1 MRRILA
7 TGLAAIFAFTLVACG
22 GGDGGTETAESPPAA
37 EETGGAEAAGE
48 EMGGGEMAVLS
59 MPDWMQVDEA
69 AQTVTM
75 DVVAGQT
82 DANNSWNYN
91 GHSNGDITIVVPVG
105 YTVTINFSND
115 DGVNPHSLGIDGS
128 PGGDFPA
135 MFDDPEIA
143 FEGAITTGATS
154 MTDATAPGGSESIT
168 FVASTAGDYSM
179 VCYVPAHAFAGMW
192 IGFTVSAEGE
202 AGVRM

>member
-1 MRRILA
+1 MRRIFA
-7 TGLAAIFAFTLVACG
+7 TGLAAIFALTLVACG
-22 GGDGGTETAESPPAA
+22 GGDGGTETAESAPAA
-37 EETGGAEAAGE
+37 DDTGGAEAAGDE
-48 EMGGGEMAVLS
+48 TGGGEAAALS

-75 DVVAGQT
+75 EVVAGQT
-82 DANNSWNYN
+82 DANNSWNFN
-91 GHSNGDITIVVPVG
+91 GYSNGDITIVVPVG
-105 YTVTINFSND
+105 YTVTIDFSNG
-115 DGVNPHSLGIDGS
+115 DGVSAHSLGIDRS

-135 MFDDPEIA
+135 IFDGPATA
-143 FEGAITTGATS
+143 FEGAITAGAIS
-154 MTDATAPGGSESIT
+154 LTDATAPGGSESIT

-179 VCYVPAHAFAGMW
+179 VCYVPAHAVSAMW